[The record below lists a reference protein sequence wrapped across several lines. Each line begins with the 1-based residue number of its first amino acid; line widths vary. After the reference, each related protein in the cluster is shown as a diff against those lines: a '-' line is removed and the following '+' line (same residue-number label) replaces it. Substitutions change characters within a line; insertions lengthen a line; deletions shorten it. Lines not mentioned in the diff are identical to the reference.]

1 MRAVVSLLPLS
12 CNFRTSACSLSD
24 SQHYPAREDSWHLNT
39 MTWSGRH
46 RRQTLR
52 ND

>member
-12 CNFRTSACSLSD
+12 CNFRTSARSLFY
-24 SQHYPAREDSWHLNT
+24 SQYYPGREDSWHLNT